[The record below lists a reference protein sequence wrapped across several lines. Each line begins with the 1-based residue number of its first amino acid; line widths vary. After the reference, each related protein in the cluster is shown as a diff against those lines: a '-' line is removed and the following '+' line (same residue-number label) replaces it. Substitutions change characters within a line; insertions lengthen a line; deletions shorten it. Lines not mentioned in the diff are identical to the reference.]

1 MLYNYYYKKN
11 KYKKEFTVS
20 HLTPI
25 ILALFATMGL
35 SYSHNCAP
43 SHSQPID
50 IEVEGDDKVTIDD
63 DNNTLD
69 IKIDN

>member
-1 MLYNYYYKKN
+1 M
-11 KYKKEFTVS
+11 S

-25 ILALFATMGL
+25 ILTLIATMGL
-35 SYSHNCAP
+35 SYSHSCP
-43 SHSQPID
+43 SHSQSINLE
-50 IEVEGDDKVTIDD
+50 IEGDDKVTIDD